1 MIKMQSKGLS
11 NPKGQGIA
19 LIEALVA
26 LFVFSMGILAIIGL
40 QATSVRAS
48 TDAKYRANATLLA
61 DQILGQM
68 WSDQGV
74 AQANLPNYITGAANC
89 ALVAP
94 GGNANLNAWLNTVA
108 STLPGAEP
116 GRQRIQYNAATR
128 EVTVTVCW
136 TTPSSIPGDPPTVHN
151 HVVSARMNNNG

>member
-1 MIKMQSKGLS
+1 MTKARMDTSDER
-11 NPKGQGIA
+11 GIA

-26 LFVFSMGILAIIGL
+26 LFIFSMGILAVIGM
-40 QATSVRAS
+40 QAASIKTSA
-48 TDAKYRANATLLA
+48 DAKYRANATVLA

-68 WSDQGV
+68 WADQGV
-74 AQANLPNYITGAANC
+74 AQVNLANYVTGAANC

-94 GGNANLNAWLNTVA
+94 GANANLNAWLNTVA

-116 GRQRIQYNAATR
+116 GRQRIQFNAATK
-128 EVTVTVCW
+128 EVMVTICW

>member
-1 MIKMQSKGLS
+1 MMKAHVNHSAEH
-11 NPKGQGIA
+11 GIA

-26 LFVFSMGILAIIGL
+26 LLVFSMGILAIIGM

-48 TDAKYRANATLLA
+48 TDAKYRANATVLA

-68 WSDQGV
+68 WADQGV
-74 AQANLPNYITGAANC
+74 AQTNLANYVSGAANC
-89 ALVAP
+89 TLVAP
-94 GGNANLNAWLNTVA
+94 AANANLNAWLNTVA

-116 GRQRIQYNAATR
+116 GRQRVQYDAATKQ
-128 EVTVTVCW
+128 VTVTICW

-151 HVVSARMNNNG
+151 HIVSARMNNNG